1 MARQRREPAPHE
13 ERRTNTEKN
22 QQSPKATNCSD
33 GDKPS
38 AGRERRQEKARGR
51 RKQRHKKRT
60 KKEQTAATDARRAL
74 EDNTKDRRQRAP
86 AKNDQEEQ
94 QPDGWKRSAGKDQST
109 HGTKR
114 ETEQKESATD
124 MKLRERHCT
133 LEMRL
138 RPQKPRTRSH
148 GRSNRGNR
156 KTDQRPTKAR
166 DEK

>member
-1 MARQRREPAPHE
+1 MKAKNCQPDTTKEATVARQRREPAPHE

-33 GDKPS
+33 GDNQ
-38 AGRERRQEKARGR
+38 ALDEKEDKKWRGTDGSNDP
-51 RKQRHKKRT
+51 KKR
-60 KKEQTAATDARRAL
+60 EQTAATDASRAL
-74 EDNTKDRRQRAP
+74 EDNTKEKRQKAP

-94 QPDGWKRSAGKDQST
+94 QSDGWKRSAGKDQSA

-148 GRSNRGNR
+148 GRSNKGSR
-156 KTDQRPTKAR
+156 
-166 DEK
+166 